1 MRILIVGHYPPH
13 KGGVANHTDSL
24 VKELRKRHEV
34 YVLTYGPINPRE
46 FEKERVY
53 QVKVP
58 PVFGLRGTLFA
69 LLGFLKIVKLHKK
82 LNFDVIHAH
91 YIGTTSFAG
100 VLAKRKLKLPLV
112 ATAHGSDL
120 DFMSKLPLGRYFV
133 RESLAKSDGIIAVS
147 HYLKKRALSLGAK
160 RVRVIPNGIRPL
172 KAKKAVKKYITFIGA
187 LTSYKDPKTF
197 IRLAE
202 YFPHEEFLVVGD
214 GPLREELKR
223 IAPPNVKFLG
233 YRDDIDNILAES
245 KMLIVPSL
253 REGFG
258 LVVVE
263 ANSLGVPVVGRA
275 VGGIKEL
282 IRDGKNGY
290 LFKDFDELVEKVA
303 LLLDNKK
310 ALKMGRIGR
319 RISEKYKWE
328 KVAERVEEVYK
339 EVLGEEHDC
348 SNKHARGP

>member
-34 YVLTYGPINPRE
+34 YVLTYGPIKPRE

-58 PVFGLRGTLFA
+58 PIFGLRGILFV
-69 LLGFLKIVKLHKK
+69 LLAFLKIVKLHKK
-82 LNFDVIHAH
+82 LNFELIHTH
-91 YIGTTSFAG
+91 YIGTTSYAG
-100 VLAKRKLKLPLV
+100 VLAKKKLGIPLIV
-112 ATAHGSDL
+112 TAHGSDL
-120 DFMSKLPLGRYFV
+120 DFMSNLPLGRYFV
-133 RESLAKSDGIIAVS
+133 KDSIAKGDVIIAVS

-160 RVRVIPNGIRPL
+160 RVKVIPNGIRAL
-172 KAKKAVKKYITFIGA
+172 KLRRAAKRYITFIGA

-197 IRLAE
+197 IRLAK
-202 YFPHEEFLVVGD
+202 YFPDEKFLVVGD
-214 GPLREELKR
+214 GPLMEELKTM
-223 IAPPNVKFLG
+223 APPNVKFLG
-233 YRDDIDNILAES
+233 YREDIDTILAES

-263 ANSLGVPVVGRA
+263 ANSLGVPVIGRA

-290 LFKDFDELVEKVA
+290 LFKDFDELIERVE

-310 ALKMGRIGR
+310 ALKMGKIGR
-319 RISEKYKWE
+319 RIGEKYTWE
-328 KVAERVEEVYK
+328 KVAERVERVYT
-339 EVLGEEHDC
+339 EVLGEEHDD
-348 SNKHARGP
+348 SDKHARGH